1 MPGNVWRTIGRKL
14 TWGSSAIHRLPNTA
28 ETVDGRSTVMTWLF
42 VERTQGATPGTGLH
56 VSRGIP
62 GSGRPGGGGRGGAG
76 GRGTNGNDGDDQGT
90 PTPTPTPPPTPP
102 PAPPPT
108 PPPDS
113 PPDRHLDTCQGF
125 GETFPN
131 TFKNRVNDTFWGTN
145 DRVPGSPDSIRGGL
159 FGHSHW
165 RFGGDI
171 TNPRCAQLGQVGR
184 GLLTAARAPSFAA
197 AANVAET

>member
-145 DRVPGSPDSIRGGL
+145 DRVPGFLAPTLFAAGYSAIRTGGL
-159 FGHSHW
+159 GAIS
-165 RFGGDI
+165 RTLD
-171 TNPRCAQLGQVGR
+171 
-184 GLLTAARAPSFAA
+184 APSWVRWGGAS
-197 AANVAET
+197 